1 MEIRLGSP
9 WGVFIF
15 GCGAGGRFQALTD
28 EIKSHA
34 NPKNQDAGRLP
45 GGKEPPLLSGIVI
58 PPEML
63 IERPQKGIGQQ
74 VNGKNLSIKTFA
86 SIEPGQRSKKDEI
99 EGRFINLGGVNRM
112 RMGRMIARK
121 GNRPG

>member
-34 NPKNQDAGRLP
+34 NPKIRMPVACP
-45 GGKEPPLLSGIVI
+45 GVEPPLLSGIVI